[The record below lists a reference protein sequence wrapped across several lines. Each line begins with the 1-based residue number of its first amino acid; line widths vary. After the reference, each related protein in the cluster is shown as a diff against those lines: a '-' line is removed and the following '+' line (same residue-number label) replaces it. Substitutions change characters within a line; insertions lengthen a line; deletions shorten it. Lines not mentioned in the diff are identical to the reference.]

1 MSQGR
6 FGCGKFFRGYS
17 IQQTDKM
24 LWYHESTKL
33 HLPPFLAPRQLST
46 WKSQYSPQEDVALDM
61 LEDIGS
67 RPALKPHTLV
77 LCYEQDRMHFQAG
90 LYLRSGV
97 NK

>member
-17 IQQTDKM
+17 IQQKDKV

-33 HLPPFLAPRQLST
+33 HLPPFPAPGQLST
-46 WKSQYSPQEDVALDM
+46 WKSQYSPQEDVAFDM
-61 LEDIGS
+61 LEDTGS

-77 LCYEQDRMHFQAG
+77 LYYKQDRMHFQAG
-90 LYLRSGV
+90 LHLRSGV
-97 NK
+97 H